1 MLQDSYKLSRWK
13 LIPKHVLQ
21 NFIEVT
27 LYRGQFVII
36 ILNIF
41 KTFSEH
47 SHAVAYLKGIKV

>member
-1 MLQDSYKLSRWK
+1 MLQDLYKLSRWK